1 MPYNASQHEQDILKY
16 WEANDT
22 FKKSIDQRPA
32 DKPYVFYDGPPFAT
46 GLPHYGHLVGSVMKD
61 VVPRYW
67 TMKGYRVDRVWGWD
81 CHGLPIENIVEK
93 ELGTKSKMDIEAIGV
108 EKFNELCRS
117 KVLGYVSEWERT
129 IRRLGR
135 WVDMKHAYRTMDLDY
150 MESVW
155 WVFKQLWDKGHVYK
169 GYKPMHI
176 CPRCETTLSQQE
188 VSEGYKDIKDLSVT
202 AQFRVTSNNIHT
214 RFALSGDVYVLAWTT
229 TPWTLPGNVLIAVHA
244 DVSYALVKEGEAYFV
259 VAKDLIMANF
269 EGREFEVV
277 AHVTGA
283 ELVGETYEPLFPYY
297 AESKNSFRI
306 VSADFVTTDNG
317 TGLVH
322 LAPAFGTDDYE
333 VFKQENVPFI
343 QHVGMDGM
351 FKKEVTDFAGMHVKP
366 VQDHMATDVEIIK
379 WLAHNG
385 KLFSK
390 KKYEH
395 SYPHCWRCDTPLL
408 NYATDS
414 WFISVT
420 QVKDR
425 ALELAKDINWS
436 PEHIKEGRFGKWM
449 EGARDWSVSRQRFW
463 ASVIP
468 VWESEDGDQI
478 CVGSVA
484 ELEELSGHVVDDLHK
499 HVVDKITF
507 EKNGKLYTRV
517 PDVLDT
523 WFDSGS
529 MPYAQV
535 HYPFEHTLSFQEGF
549 PAEFIAEGQ
558 DQTRAW
564 FYYLHVIATAI
575 MDKPAFKNVIVN
587 GIVLAEDGKKM
598 SKKLQNYPDPTVVL
612 EQYGADALRYYMMN
626 SPVVQAENLNFSEEG
641 VREVYNK
648 VVNTLWN
655 VVEFY
660 SMFSTDSKTPPAP
673 TPTSPES
680 TSPTRGGD
688 VPDSGHVLDLWILA
702 RLSQLIRDVTMS
714 LDAYKL
720 NDATRPIMDFVLDL
734 SQWYVRSSRGR
745 FKGADE
751 VDQAHAVATLRYV
764 LLELSKVMAPFTP
777 FVAEK
782 MYQEITKAGTQENN
796 SVHLE
801 MWPEVVEGLLDEEVL
816 KQMDLVR
823 KVTEMGHALRKE
835 AGIPVRQPLSE
846 LQISECGLQN
856 EYSTLI
862 ASELNVKSVTN
873 LHPPVSEQ
881 DSVEKE
887 DGELRVVLVT
897 TIDDGLK
904 KEGLLREVVR
914 AVNNMRKE
922 QGLTRED
929 RVVLSY
935 KTDDALLASVFTDF
949 AGELKASVLA
959 DDVLE
964 GDPSADAQ
972 DTVQID
978 GRGLQISLQKAK

>member
-1 MPYNASQHEQDILKY
+1 
-16 WEANDT
+16 
-22 FKKSIDQRPA
+22 
-32 DKPYVFYDGPPFAT
+32 
-46 GLPHYGHLVGSVMKD
+46 
-61 VVPRYW
+61 
-67 TMKGYRVDRVWGWD
+67 
-81 CHGLPIENIVEK
+81 
-93 ELGTKSKMDIEAIGV
+93 
-108 EKFNELCRS
+108 
-117 KVLGYVSEWERT
+117 
-129 IRRLGR
+129 
-135 WVDMKHAYRTMDLDY
+135 
-150 MESVW
+150 
-155 WVFKQLWDKGHVYK
+155 
-169 GYKPMHI
+169 MHI

-283 ELVGETYEPLFPYY
+283 ELVGETYEPLFPYF

-306 VSADFVTTDNG
+306 VSADFVTTENG

-366 VQDHMATDVEIIK
+366 VQNHMATDVEIIK

-499 HVVDKITF
+499 HIVDKITF

-535 HYPFEHTLSFQEGF
+535 HYPFEHAQSFQEGF

-660 SMFSTDSKTPPAP
+660 GMFSADVTEVQKDFTDSP
-673 TPTSPES
+673 
-680 TSPTRGGD
+680 
-688 VPDSGHVLDLWILA
+688 HVLDRWILA
-702 RLSQLIRDVTMS
+702 RLAQLVQESTS
-714 LDAYKL
+714 GLDAYKL

-734 SQWYVRSSRGR
+734 SQWYVRLSRSR
-745 FKGADE
+745 LKGDDE
-751 VDQAHAVATLRYV
+751 QDKAYALATLQEV
-764 LLELSKVMAPFTP
+764 LLTLSKVMAPFTP
-777 FVAEK
+777 FIAERVFQQVTGNK
-782 MYQEITKAGTQENN
+782 EQGT

-801 MWPEVVEGLLDEEVL
+801 EWPVAQEINEEVGVAL
-816 KQMDLVR
+816 DAMAYVR
-823 KVTEMGHALRKE
+823 KVVELGHAIRKE
-835 AGIPVRQPLSE
+835 HKLPVRQPLDSIKFSSVSNLTRGHVE
-846 LQISECGLQN
+846 LVIQ
-856 EYSTLI
+856 
-862 ASELNVKSVTN
+862 ELNMKNADHDFSSIGEEYVTREEN
-873 LHPPVSEQ
+873 
-881 DSVEKE
+881 
-887 DGELRVVLVT
+887 GTRVYIDI
-897 TIDDGLK
+897 TITDDLK

-949 AGELKASVLA
+949 ADELKASVLA
-959 DDVLE
+959 GEVVVGE
-964 GDPSADAQ
+964 GES
-972 DTVQID
+972 VEID
-978 GRGLQISLQKAK
+978 GRVIQLGLK